1 MKRSTREWAPVQIL
15 CMATAGNTHW
25 VRKHDWDAVAGIAA
39 AVVALI
45 LHLFHVVQIDILL
58 TISLVLGAIILL
70 RQLRHED
77 REERVDATTAR
88 TEQMIA
94 KLQDAMR
101 QPDLVLIG
109 PRHLRSSS
117 QTFAHPAQGEIVWF
131 NVCLLMFK
139 PQELFD
145 SLLRP
150 TVENPHVDRITFVL
164 DEGEQ
169 ANWNDH
175 VAPKLATCAGRD
187 SAEIIRS
194 GLIV

>member
-131 NVCLLMFK
+131 NVCLLNFSTACFGRRSRILTSTASRSCSTKASKRTGMTT
-139 PQELFD
+139 
-145 SLLRP
+145 SRRSWR
-150 TVENPHVDRITFVL
+150 HVRAVTL
-164 DEGEQ
+164 
-169 ANWNDH
+169 
-175 VAPKLATCAGRD
+175 PKSYAQ
-187 SAEIIRS
+187 
-194 GLIV
+194 V